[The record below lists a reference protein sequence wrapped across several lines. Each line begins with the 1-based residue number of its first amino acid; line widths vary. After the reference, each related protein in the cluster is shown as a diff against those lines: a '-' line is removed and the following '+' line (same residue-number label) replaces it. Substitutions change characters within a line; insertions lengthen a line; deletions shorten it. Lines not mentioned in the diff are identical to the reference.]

1 METISPEGILLLLVL
16 FQVKHALGDGPL
28 QTSRMVKEKGFYGQA
43 GGFYHAGIHGVG
55 SFLALLVFGLGMIP
69 ALLLGAAEAVVH
81 YHIDY
86 SKETLARRN
95 GWTQDKPAFWWAL
108 MGDQMMHQLTYLA
121 IAFAVIRISS

>member
-28 QTSRMVKEKGFYGQA
+28 QTSRMVKEKGFYGQP
-43 GGFYHAGIHGVG
+43 GGLFHSGIHGVG
-55 SFLALLVFGLGMIP
+55 SFLALFVFGLGMLP